1 MEPCGAPSCPK
12 RLSSLLQATGPLAA
26 AATSPPPPTPAVDAA
41 GVQLLAVK
49 RRVDPLD
56 GFKYYR
62 GGYDPRSKH
71 YWGSLAFLGIWGY
84 AAGALWLLLGAL
96 AVLGLLCCCCCRRSP
111 KEWRQGKEPESAPY
125 IWALLLT
132 ILLTAVALAG
142 IAILSIGTRGLR
154 HRANDVTDEI
164 VRAADNTTANIR
176 TISAV
181 LQNTSSLAE
190 LLESGS
196 GSDVNSTARDLNSQ
210 ADKLEREVRRNKDNI
225 KSILNGIEIAL
236 IVIAAVDLVVV
247 LAALMAALCGITTLL
262 PILAVLG
269 WLLTALA
276 WVLFGVCLMLS
287 ALIGD
292 TCEAMD
298 EYSANPTYN
307 TTLDA
312 LLPCVDLQTSR
323 SALLRSK
330 ASVKSYVATINGYV
344 AQENA
349 VLSLQGST
357 LLPTVCDPF
366 GPAPTYADVA
376 CSNNM
381 FPIGNYSQILA
392 PLVCNS
398 TNQTQCTLAGTPV
411 PSTLYSQ
418 FLVYSAAA
426 EELLATLPLMED
438 LANCRFVTD
447 SFSLLVDHDCSSA
460 KRAARL
466 VWVGFLV
473 MSAAM
478 VGLVVAWFWTA
489 RCLKRRQRLRPVSPS
504 SPSNSRFLRQLGG
517 EHIVQSSGL
526 AKPVSTP
533 LPK

>member
-1 MEPCGAPSCPK
+1 MEPRLWSPAVFQAAELVSSLSRRDALHAAGA
-12 RLSSLLQATGPLAA
+12 RSLLQATGPLAS
-26 AATSPPPPTPAVDAA
+26 ATPPPPPTPAVDAA

-49 RRVDPLD
+49 NRVDPLD

-62 GGYDPRSKH
+62 GGYNPRSKH

-96 AVLGLLCCCCCRRSP
+96 AVLGLLCCCCCGCRAP
-111 KEWRQGKEPESAPY
+111 KARGQGKEPETSAPY

-142 IAILSIGTRGLR
+142 IAILSIGTQGLR
-154 HRANDVTDEI
+154 HRANTVTDEI
-164 VRAADNTTANIR
+164 VRVADNTTANIR

-190 LLESGS
+190 LLDSGS

-236 IVIAAVDLVVV
+236 IVIAAVNLVVV
-247 LAALMAALCGITTLL
+247 LAALVAALCAVTTFLQ
-262 PILAVLG
+262 ILAVLG

-298 EYSANPTYN
+298 QYSANPTYN

-349 VLSLQGST
+349 VLTSEGSA

-376 CSNNM
+376 CSNNTV
-381 FPIGNYSQILA
+381 PIGNYSQILA

-447 SFSLLVDHDCSSA
+447 TFSLLVDHDCSSA
-460 KRAARL
+460 KRATRL

-478 VGLVVAWFWTA
+478 VGLVVAWIWTA

-504 SPSNSRFLRQLGG
+504 SPSNSRF
-517 EHIVQSSGL
+517 
-526 AKPVSTP
+526 
-533 LPK
+533 